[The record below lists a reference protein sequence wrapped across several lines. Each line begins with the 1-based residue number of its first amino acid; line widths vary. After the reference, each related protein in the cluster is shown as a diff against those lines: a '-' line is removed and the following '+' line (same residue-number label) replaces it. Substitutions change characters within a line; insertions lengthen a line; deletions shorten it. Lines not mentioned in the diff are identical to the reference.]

1 MKYYLIAGEA
11 SGDLHGSKLMR
22 AIKMNDPD
30 AEFRFWGGDK
40 MRAEGG
46 TLVKHYRDLAFM
58 GFIEV
63 LLNLFTILKNIA
75 FCKKELVD
83 YKPDVV
89 VLIDYPGFNLRM
101 AKYAWKRGFK
111 VAFYISPTVWAW
123 KQGRVKII
131 KKYVDRMMVILPFE
145 KEFYSRF
152 DYNVDF
158 VGHPLLDELDDEKM
172 ISRENFLKENGLDAR
187 PLIALLPGSRVQE
200 INRLLKPML
209 ELVPEFPDYQFVIA
223 GVNSVPKEI
232 YPTTENIKIV
242 FNQTHT
248 LLRASE
254 AALVTSGTA
263 TLETALLNVPQV
275 VCYKAGKLSFAIAR
289 SLVHIKFIS
298 LVNIIMD
305 KEVVRELIQRD
316 CTPKS
321 MQSELKKILPG
332 NKKRKEI
339 LFDYQKLVEALG
351 SSGASEKAAQVIREL
366 TNE

>member
-11 SGDLHGSKLMR
+11 SGDLHGSKLMH
-22 AIKMNDPD
+22 AIKKNDPR

-40 MRAEGG
+40 MQTEGG

-58 GFIEV
+58 GFVEV
-63 LLNLFTILKNIA
+63 LLNLRTIYKNIN

-83 YKPDVV
+83 YQPDVV
-89 VLIDYPGFNLRM
+89 VLIDYPGFNLRI
-101 AKYAWKRGFK
+101 AKFAWQRGFK

-123 KQGRVKII
+123 KQGRVEII

-145 KEFYSRF
+145 KEFYARF

-172 ISRENFLKENGLDAR
+172 ISRENFFKENGLDER
-187 PLIALLPGSRVQE
+187 PVIALLPGSRVQE
-200 INRLLKPML
+200 IIRMLKPML
-209 ELVPEFPDYQFVIA
+209 ELVPVFSDYQFVIA

-232 YPTTENIKIV
+232 YPTSENVKIV

-248 LLRASE
+248 VLRASE

-275 VCYKAGKLSFAIAR
+275 VCYKAGKLSFAIAK
-289 SLVHIKFIS
+289 SLVHIKYIS
-298 LVNIIMD
+298 LVNLIMD
-305 KEVVRELIQRD
+305 KEVVRELIQDD
-316 CTPKS
+316 CTTKA
-321 MQSELKKILPG
+321 MQEELKKILPG
-332 NKKRKEI
+332 NKKRKEM
-339 LFDYQKLVEALG
+339 LSDYQKLVEVLG
-351 SSGASEKAAQVIREL
+351 SSGASEKAAQVVCQL